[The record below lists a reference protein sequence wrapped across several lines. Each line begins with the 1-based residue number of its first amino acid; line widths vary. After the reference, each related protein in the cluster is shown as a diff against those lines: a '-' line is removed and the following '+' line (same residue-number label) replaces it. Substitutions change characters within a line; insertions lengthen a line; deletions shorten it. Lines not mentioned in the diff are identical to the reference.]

1 VHGNKEKLYCQNLC
15 LLGKLFLD
23 HKTLYHEVETFQFFV
38 LTEDNNFYNT
48 NTIVG
53 YFSREMTL
61 CEDFNLACIMVLPPY
76 QRKGYGRF
84 LIAFSYYLSG
94 QIDDLCCTPERP
106 LSELGALSYKS
117 YWKHTIF
124 EALKSNEA
132 FKKGNTDITVREI
145 SDYTKIQIDD
155 IVLTLESMNLVK
167 YWRGSYLLKNISQR
181 LIENTLKQTT
191 NTDRVVFNAQFIL
204 PSKIEMLKSKD
215 ILKRR

>member
-1 VHGNKEKLYCQNLC
+1 
-15 LLGKLFLD
+15 
-23 HKTLYHEVETFQFFV
+23 
-38 LTEDNNFYNT
+38 
-48 NTIVG
+48 
-53 YFSREMTL
+53 M
-61 CEDFNLACIMVLPPY
+61 
-76 QRKGYGRF
+76 
-84 LIAFSYYLSG
+84 
-94 QIDDLCCTPERP
+94 
-106 LSELGALSYKS
+106 
-117 YWKHTIF
+117 
-124 EALKSNEA
+124 
-132 FKKGNTDITVREI
+132 REI